1 MTTENKRINIQYS
14 INLSELPDEVERL
27 YQKALKEFKSIDFP
41 EDIKDNILDFST
53 AKRADEIRQKIAKLD
68 LILSDVQS
76 IVTSYVEYEIASKNP
91 EPEVPAG
98 IPRMADMPDISNID
112 LEEMSKLFNSGNENE
127 LQEPNQRSE

>member
-27 YQKALKEFKSIDFP
+27 YQKALSEFKSIDFP
-41 EDIKDNILDFST
+41 EDIK
-53 AKRADEIRQKIAKLD
+53 EKIAKLD

-76 IVTSYVEYEIASKNP
+76 IVTAYVEYEISSKKP
-91 EPEVPAG
+91 EPEIPTG
-98 IPRMADMPDISNID
+98 MPRMTDMPDISNID
-112 LEEMSKLFNSGNENE
+112 LAEMSKLFNNGNENE